1 MKISIQNLFGQIKN
15 GETGEPIYGVDTE
28 PTKQNFQVPESNLAS
43 GDFIPKIATHDE
55 IAANIRRLN
64 KKQHIVFDVLH

>member
-1 MKISIQNLFGQIKN
+1 MKISVQNLFGQIKN
-15 GETGEPIYGVDTE
+15 GGTGEPIYGVDTE

-43 GDFIPKIATHDE
+43 KIATNDE